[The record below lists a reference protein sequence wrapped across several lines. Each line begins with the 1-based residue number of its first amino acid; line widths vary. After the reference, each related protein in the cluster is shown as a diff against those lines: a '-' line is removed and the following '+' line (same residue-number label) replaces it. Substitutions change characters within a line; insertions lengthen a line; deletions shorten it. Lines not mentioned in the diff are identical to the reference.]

1 MHETLSTEPGTALA
15 SSRHDSAA
23 PGARFVP
30 TTLFPPRTGLR
41 PAGTLCVIRA
51 PPAQS
56 LERDGQPVSCRSQ
69 HSANSKVCQV
79 SFFLGNR
86 FQIFSEL
93 LSSANF
99 VHHVCGKGHCLCT
112 LAGSGSSR
120 HPPLRPFLWHRVLS
134 LQSQKPRK
142 FCTRR
147 CLL

>member
-15 SSRHDSAA
+15 SGRHDSAA
-23 PGARFVP
+23 PGARFIP
-30 TTLFPPRTGLR
+30 PTLFTPASGLR
-41 PAGTLCVIRA
+41 PGGTPRAIRA
-51 PPAQS
+51 SPTQG
-56 LERDGQPVSCRSQ
+56 LERDGRPVSCRSQ

-93 LSSANF
+93 LSSASF
-99 VHHVCGKGHCLCT
+99 VLHVCGKGHRLCT

-120 HPPLRPFLWHRVLS
+120 HPPLRPFLWHRILS
-134 LQSQKPRK
+134 LPLQKPRK